1 MGESKFRTHDTVS
14 EEKNPVNTVDIHQWR
29 FLKKEKKK
37 KQSKTN
43 KKPTKKE

>member
-29 FLKKEKKK
+29 FLKKEKKET
-37 KQSKTN
+37 KQN
-43 KKPTKKE
+43 KQKAN